1 MISSKETKNIAERL
15 SEASGCVKSDDI
27 VEFSLFIET
36 LAVKK
41 KTTLLDTILEFC
53 EEYYIEPTEVISQ
66 ISKSLKDKM
75 EMELIEEGKLP
86 KFTTKNI
93 I

>member
-15 SEASGCVKSDDI
+15 SEASGRVKSDDI